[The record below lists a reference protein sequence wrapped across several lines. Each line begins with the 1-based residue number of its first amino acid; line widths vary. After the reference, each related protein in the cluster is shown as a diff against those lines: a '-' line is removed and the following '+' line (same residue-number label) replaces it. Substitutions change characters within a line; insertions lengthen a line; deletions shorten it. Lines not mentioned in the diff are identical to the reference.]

1 MSQRLSLFF
10 FFLLFPGVFFYS
22 SAVAA
27 GLIPAVLGGGFG
39 IVASIA
45 LVALLPL
52 LFVDIIKLRG
62 KSLLVT
68 TLFFIL
74 VLYTLF
80 WLLIH
85 HFLGDTFQKRLDVF
99 FQVATVIAAWLTLF
113 SIGYFW
119 PLNLSKGYISVL
131 LICLGGITLIVFM
144 NIDFRRLIFLFGL
157 SDADGALSYQGLSR
171 SAAVTGLV
179 LLSVIRSI
187 RLSFILAVLLLTT
200 VFFIGARSELVGVV
214 AVLPFIAYLHYR
226 HRPLATVSAV
236 LVVSMVVLSVAGY
249 SYDKLS
255 TSRQFQLLNISE
267 SSSGMARAS
276 MFNQAMETIKESP
289 VLGDFAGQVRRHDST
304 GAYAHNALSAWRQ
317 FGVVGFVLYLS
328 LSFISLALSIRLVRQ
343 RQNQEAD
350 LPRIAAT
357 LSLFT
362 LILMLGAKSV
372 FWVFPALAWGLTVAC
387 YRYKTIATPTKQPA
401 EGNSRFIKSCIN

>member
-1 MSQRLSLFF
+1 
-10 FFLLFPGVFFYS
+10 
-22 SAVAA
+22 
-27 GLIPAVLGGGFG
+27 
-39 IVASIA
+39 
-45 LVALLPL
+45 
-52 LFVDIIKLRG
+52 
-62 KSLLVT
+62 
-68 TLFFIL
+68 
-74 VLYTLF
+74 
-80 WLLIH
+80 
-85 HFLGDTFQKRLDVF
+85 
-99 FQVATVIAAWLTLF
+99 
-113 SIGYFW
+113 
-119 PLNLSKGYISVL
+119 
-131 LICLGGITLIVFM
+131 
-144 NIDFRRLIFLFGL
+144 
-157 SDADGALSYQGLSR
+157 
-171 SAAVTGLV
+171 
-179 LLSVIRSI
+179 
-187 RLSFILAVLLLTT
+187 
-200 VFFIGARSELVGVV
+200 
-214 AVLPFIAYLHYR
+214 
-226 HRPLATVSAV
+226 
-236 LVVSMVVLSVAGY
+236 
-249 SYDKLS
+249 
-255 TSRQFQLLNISE
+255 
-267 SSSGMARAS
+267 